1 MTNLAH
7 SYRLSVIFVYSLF
20 AVACFSVVAYL
31 ILTTLTIFATS
42 HRSSYVRKSALLT
55 SEIGGLEQLYL
66 TLQSRLTPEQ
76 ALALGLTSPKN
87 VTVLSVSDKNISL
100 R

>member
-7 SYRLSVIFVYSLF
+7 SYRLNVIFVYSLL
-20 AVACFSVVAYL
+20 AVACVSVLAYL
-31 ILTTLTIFATS
+31 VLTTLTIFATS
-42 HRSSYVRKSALLT
+42 HRSTYVRQSAMLT

-66 TLQSRLTPEQ
+66 TLQSRLTPDQ
-76 ALALGLTSPKN
+76 AVALGLTSPKN
-87 VTVLSVSDKNISL
+87 VTVVSVGEKNLSF